1 MTAAVRL
8 RVTMVGSDE
17 TVLSEHP
24 IVKDVLAIGRVMGND
39 VVLPDVE
46 KRVSSKHAR
55 IERNGPAWRIV
66 DLGST
71 NGTYLND
78 RRLEAQAP
86 TPLKNGDLISI
97 GLFHLRFLQE
107 EVLDGTDRTVVAVDL
122 PRKTAALAEE
132 LTALWART
140 STEAPETRQ
149 EALLRTLE
157 AAVAGLPPEAARTI
171 LSQTQSRFRPGE
183 SAAPVVER
191 GTVVRRRDA
200 EIQKREEMYQAGQR
214 ALADLSQK
222 LIGDER
228 FESAEQ
234 MERFAK
240 LIHQTLELMLDWVTK
255 SLKGRKEFEDQF
267 SADLTMVFGKQANP
281 LKSSDAA
288 DMAKFL
294 LDWRNTRSPQQA
306 RAALD
311 EAFKDLT
318 MHQIGMLAGVQESLS
333 AVLRRLDPKSVEA
346 EVKGAGLFS
355 SMAKKAWD
363 RYAEIYAE
371 IFAENSRLF
380 NEMIYPNVR
389 KGYLATHSE
398 PLEGTGGGATPKLE
412 GPKK

>member
-1 MTAAVRL
+1 MTTVKL
-8 RVTMVGSDE
+8 KVTMAGDE
-17 TVLSEHP
+17 KTELSEQA
-24 IVKDVLAIGRVMGND
+24 IDKDVLAIGRVMGND

-55 IERNGPAWRIV
+55 IEKGGGAWRIV

-71 NGTYLND
+71 NGTYLNE
-78 RRLEAQAP
+78 RRLEAQTP
-86 TPLKNGDLISI
+86 TPLKNGDVISI
-97 GLFHLRFLQE
+97 GLFHLRFVQE
-107 EVLDGTDRTVVAVDL
+107 SSLESSGDHTVFSLDL

-140 STEAPETRQ
+140 STDAPETRQ
-149 EALLRTLE
+149 EALRKTLE
-157 AAVAGLPPEAARTI
+157 AAIAGLPPDAARTV
-171 LSQTQSRFRPGE
+171 LSQTQARFRPGE
-183 SAAPVVER
+183 SASPAAER
-191 GTVVRRRDA
+191 GTIVRRRDA

-255 SLKGRKEFEDQF
+255 SLKGRKEFENQF

-281 LKSSDAA
+281 LKTTNDAS

-294 LDWRNTRSPQQA
+294 LDWRSGRSPQQA

-318 MHQIGMLAGVQESLS
+318 MHQIGLLAGVQESLS
-333 AVLRRLDPKSVEA
+333 AVLRRLDPKTLEA

-363 RYAEIYAE
+363 RYAEIYTE

-398 PLEGTGGGATPKLE
+398 SLEGGAPPVPKVE

>member
-1 MTAAVRL
+1 VTAGTARL
-8 RVTMVGSDE
+8 RVSMAGGE
-17 TVLSEHP
+17 QTVLSEHA
-24 IVKDVLAIGRVMGND
+24 IEKDVLAIGRVMGND

-55 IERNGPAWRIV
+55 IEKGGGAWRIV

-71 NGTYLND
+71 NGTYLNE
-78 RRLEAQAP
+78 RRLEAQTP
-86 TPLKNGDLISI
+86 TPLKNGDVISI
-97 GLFHLRFLQE
+97 GLFHLRFVRE
-107 EVLDGTDRTVVAVDL
+107 EVLEGTDQTVVALDL

-140 STEAPETRQ
+140 STEAPEARQ
-149 EALLRTLE
+149 EALRRTLE
-157 AAVAGLPPEAARTI
+157 AAIAGLPPDAARTI
-171 LSQTQSRFRPGE
+171 LSQAQARFRPGE
-183 SAAPVVER
+183 STSPAAER
-191 GTVVRRRDA
+191 GTIVRRRDA

-214 ALADLSQK
+214 ALADLSQR
-222 LIGDER
+222 LIGDDR

-240 LIHQTLELMLDWVTK
+240 LIHQTLELTLDWVTK

-267 SADLTMVFGKQANP
+267 SADLTMVFAKPTNP
-281 LKSSDAA
+281 LKGGDASE
-288 DMAKFL
+288 MAKFL
-294 LDWRNTRSPQQA
+294 LDWRSTRSPQQV
-306 RAALD
+306 RSQLD

-318 MHQIGMLAGVQESLS
+318 MHQIGLLAGVQESLS
-333 AVLRRLDPKSVEA
+333 AVLRRLDPKTLEA

-363 RYAEIYAE
+363 RYAEIYTE

-398 PLEGTGGGATPKLE
+398 PLEGGASASPKLE

>member
-1 MTAAVRL
+1 MTTVKL
-8 RVTMVGSDE
+8 KVTMAGDE
-17 TVLSEHP
+17 KTELSEQA
-24 IVKDVLAIGRVMGND
+24 IDKDVLAIGRVMGND

-55 IERNGPAWRIV
+55 IEKGGGGWRIV

-71 NGTYLND
+71 NGTYLNE
-78 RRLEAQAP
+78 RRLEAQTP
-86 TPLKNGDLISI
+86 TPLKNGDVISI
-97 GLFHLRFLQE
+97 GLFHLRFVQE
-107 EVLDGTDRTVVAVDL
+107 SSLESSGDHTVFSLDL

-140 STEAPETRQ
+140 STDAPETRQ
-149 EALLRTLE
+149 EALRKTLE
-157 AAVAGLPPEAARTI
+157 AAIAGLPPDAARTV
-171 LSQTQSRFRPGE
+171 LSQTQARFRPGE
-183 SAAPVVER
+183 SASPAAER
-191 GTVVRRRDA
+191 GTIVRRRDA

-255 SLKGRKEFEDQF
+255 SLKGRKEFENQF

-281 LKSSDAA
+281 LKTTNDAS

-294 LDWRNTRSPQQA
+294 LDWRSGRSPQQA

-318 MHQIGMLAGVQESLS
+318 MHQIGLLAGVQESLS
-333 AVLRRLDPKSVEA
+333 AVLRRLDPKTLEA

-363 RYAEIYAE
+363 RYAEIYTE

-398 PLEGTGGGATPKLE
+398 SLEGGAPPVPKVE